1 MESTESMESI
11 GLLSPDSQPRSQR
24 KRGRPLEMPP
34 ADVLRRIRAE
44 FEQGT
49 LFRMHREHPGLY
61 ARARRLFGSWA
72 SAVAAAG
79 VDHDRAIADAR
90 RRSLE
95 TRRRARHGVAR

>member
-1 MESTESMESI
+1 METVESI
-11 GLLSPDSQPRSQR
+11 AVEDVSSSAGAAR

-34 ADVLRRIRAE
+34 SEVLRRIRVQ

-49 LFRMHREHPGLY
+49 LFRMHREQPALY

-72 SAVAAAG
+72 AALAEAG
-79 VDHDRAIADAR
+79 VDHQRAMTDAR

-95 TRRRARHGVAR
+95 TRRRARQDGSR